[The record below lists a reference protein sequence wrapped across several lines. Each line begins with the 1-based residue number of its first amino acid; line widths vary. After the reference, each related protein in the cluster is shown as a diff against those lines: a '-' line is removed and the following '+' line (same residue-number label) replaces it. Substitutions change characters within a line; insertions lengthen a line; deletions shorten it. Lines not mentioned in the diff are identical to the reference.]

1 MKSLSVAIGMLL
13 AVGCGGNE
21 AEQQQQANEQAEA
34 LANQLGAALN
44 MAAEQA
50 QQAQPAAQQQQ
61 AQAPAGESN
70 FGTVSLNPGFVPD
83 PHTATGT
90 SGGATDA
97 TSLGTAGC
105 VGYIAGTPDH
115 LFNATAA
122 FSSLRVMAHSTADIT
137 LVIQKPDGTY
147 VCNDD
152 SEGTNP
158 LVEAPFAAGVY
169 KIWIG
174 SYEQGTNSPY
184 TLGFS
189 ELSDK
194 TPSSLVS
201 G

>member
-1 MKSLSVAIGMLL
+1 MKSLSVAIGLLL

-21 AEQQQQANEQAEA
+21 AEQQQQANQQAEA

-44 MAAEQA
+44 MAAEQ
-50 QQAQPAAQQQQ
+50 QQQQ
-61 AQAPAGESN
+61 AQQAAQQPAQPAGDSN
-70 FGTVSLNPGFVPD
+70 FGTVSLNPGFIPD

-97 TSLGTAGC
+97 TSLGGGC

-115 LFNATAA
+115 LFNATGA
-122 FSSLRVMAHSTADIT
+122 FSTLRVMAHSTADIT

-147 VCNDD
+147 LCDD
-152 SEGTNP
+152 DTDGTNP
-158 LVEAPFAAGVY
+158 VVEGSFAPGTY
-169 KIWIG
+169 KVWIG

-189 ELSDK
+189 ELADR

>member
-1 MKSLSVAIGMLL
+1 MKSLSVAIGLLL

-50 QQAQPAAQQQQ
+50 QQPAQQQQ
-61 AQAPAGESN
+61 QQQAAQPAGDSN
-70 FGTVSLNPGFVPD
+70 FGTVSLNSGFMPD
-83 PHTATGT
+83 PHTASGT

-97 TSLGTAGC
+97 TTLGTAGC
-105 VGYIAGTPDH
+105 VGWIAGTPDH
-115 LFNATAA
+115 LFNATTA
-122 FSSLRVMAHSTADIT
+122 FANLRVMAHSTADIT

-147 VCNDD
+147 ICNDD

-158 LVEAPFAAGVY
+158 MVEANFPAGVY
-169 KIWIG
+169 KVWIG

-184 TLGFS
+184 TLGFTEINS
-189 ELSDK
+189 N
-194 TPSSLVS
+194 TPSSLVQ

>member
-50 QQAQPAAQQQQ
+50 QQPAQPTQQPAQ
-61 AQAPAGESN
+61 PAGESN
-70 FGTVSLNPGFVPD
+70 FGTVSLNPGFMPD
-83 PHTATGT
+83 PHTASGT

-97 TSLGTAGC
+97 TTLGTAGC

-115 LFNATAA
+115 LFNATQA
-122 FSSLRVMAHSTADIT
+122 FANLRVMAHSTADIT
-137 LVIQKPDGTY
+137 LVIQKPDGSY
-147 VCNDD
+147 LCNDD

-158 LVEAPFAAGVY
+158 LVEGAFPTGVY

-189 ELSDK
+189 ELPSNN
-194 TPSSLVS
+194 PSSLVQ

>member
-50 QQAQPAAQQQQ
+50 QQAPAQQAAQ
-61 AQAPAGESN
+61 AAPAGESN

-105 VGYIAGTPDH
+105 VGFIAGTPDH

-137 LVIQKPDGTY
+137 LVIQKPDGSY
-147 VCNDD
+147 ICNDD

-169 KIWIG
+169 KVWIG